1 MDKRAERRT
10 EAKNKLE
17 EAKELQN
24 VQDIQKL
31 NKRLVKVTR
40 KHVEDCKKL
49 LELLGIP
56 IIQAPSEAEAQCVQL
71 CKENLV
77 YAVATEDMD
86 ALTFGCP
93 RLIRN
98 LISGQNEKVKEFQIS
113 RILDGL
119 NLTQEQFVDLSILMG
134 CDYCDNI
141 RGIGG
146 KKGLELLKKFNNIE
160 GILKNKF
167 GIENYAEVEIEYNL
181 RKINENVKPEELES
195 ESQIKDEGDDDAEN
209 DENKNDTASKIENK
223 TIDEEEIFSKMQNS
237 DAEEEVDE
245 KDQEEDISP
254 KKTKKQQVVPENWPF
269 KGARQLF
276 QHPLV
281 TANTITEHDLKIN
294 DIDEEGMVKFLCVEN
309 GFNEERVRKSLK
321 RAKESKNKSQ
331 QTRID
336 SFFKIIPATSPVKKQ
351 DNSGKKNKQA
361 QKNEPR
367 NKRGRWTR

>member
-24 VQDIQKL
+24 IQDIQKL

-56 IIQAPSEAEAQCVQL
+56 VIQAPSEAEAQCVQL

-98 LISGQNEKVKEFQIS
+98 LISGQNEKVKEFQIA
-113 RILDGL
+113 RVLDGL
-119 NLTQEQFVDLSILMG
+119 SLTQDQFVDLSILMG

-146 KKGLELLKKFNNIE
+146 KKGLDLLRKFNNIE

-167 GIENYAEVEIEYNL
+167 GIENYVDVEIEYNS
-181 RKINENVKPEELES
+181 RKTNENKLEELGEQN
-195 ESQIKDEGDDDAEN
+195 EEDKDGDVEN
-209 DENKNDTASKIENK
+209 DENKTISDIECHDKMIEKIDDDEIYSNIENS
-223 TIDEEEIFSKMQNS
+223 DEEE
-237 DAEEEVDE
+237 ADE
-245 KDQEEDISP
+245 KDKEEDISP
-254 KKTKKQQVVPENWPF
+254 MKAKKQVVPDNWPF

-281 TANTITEHDLKIN
+281 IANTITENDLKLN
-294 DIDEEGMVKFLCVEN
+294 DIDEEGMVKFLCEEN
-309 GFNEERVRKSLK
+309 GFNEDRVRKSLK

-336 SFFKIIPATSPVKKQ
+336 SFFKVLPTSPVNKKQ
-351 DNSGKKNKQA
+351 DNSSKKNKQA

-367 NKRGRWTR
+367 AKRGRWTR